1 MNTSKLHSSFIGRI
15 YLLTAEGF
23 FSSLRPLLIFHTI
36 MAVVLVGFPFFSAFL
51 MNGFS
56 LQQAFISVADTYHS
70 MGLSGMYIIGTM
82 LYILIWINR
91 CVHTPAPN
99 VYTQLPASVG
109 EKLISMLLLSI
120 IYLLISLLSAVI
132 ISSILL
138 LAAPD
143 RGGDS
148 YWAIAFLLYPF
159 GFGKYYTLAT
169 VASTLFSLHGVLL
182 TALCMLHF
190 RKSIFGFLAAALIE
204 FFVVLTLISTAAHY
218 SESLYHYT
226 QSHPIDRIDAIWL
239 TIAIFGV
246 IDLALAAGMYYRL
259 KTLQLK

>member
-1 MNTSKLHSSFIGRI
+1 MNTSKLHSSFMGRI

-51 MNGFS
+51 TSGFS
-56 LQQAFISVADTYHS
+56 LQQAFIQVADMYNS
-70 MGLSGMYIIGTM
+70 IGISGLYIIGTV

-109 EKLISMLLLSI
+109 EKLVSMVLLSGIYLLLS
-120 IYLLISLLSAVI
+120 LLSTLI
-132 ISSILL
+132 ISSILS

-143 RGGDS
+143 NNGNS
-148 YWAIAFLLYPF
+148 YWAIAVLLYTY
-159 GFGKYYTLAT
+159 GHGTYYAI
-169 VASTLFSLHGVLL
+169 ASILFFLHGVLL
-182 TALCMLHF
+182 TALCMVHF
-190 RKSIFGFLAAALIE
+190 RKAIFGLLAAALIE

-218 SESLYHYT
+218 SKELYTYAE
-226 QSHPIDRIDAIWL
+226 SHPIDQIDAIWL

-246 IDLALAAGMYYRL
+246 IDLALATGMYYRL

>member
-51 MNGFS
+51 SNGFS

-120 IYLLISLLSAVI
+120 IYLLISLLFGSDHLQH
-132 ISSILL
+132 S
-138 LAAPD
+138 LARCP
-143 RGGDS
+143 R
-148 YWAIAFLLYPF
+148 
-159 GFGKYYTLAT
+159 
-169 VASTLFSLHGVLL
+169 
-182 TALCMLHF
+182 
-190 RKSIFGFLAAALIE
+190 
-204 FFVVLTLISTAAHY
+204 
-218 SESLYHYT
+218 
-226 QSHPIDRIDAIWL
+226 
-239 TIAIFGV
+239 
-246 IDLALAAGMYYRL
+246 
-259 KTLQLK
+259 

>member
-1 MNTSKLHSSFIGRI
+1 
-15 YLLTAEGF
+15 
-23 FSSLRPLLIFHTI
+23 
-36 MAVVLVGFPFFSAFL
+36 
-51 MNGFS
+51 
-56 LQQAFISVADTYHS
+56 
-70 MGLSGMYIIGTM
+70 MYIIGTM

-169 VASTLFSLHGVLL
+169 IASTLFSLHGVLL

-218 SESLYHYT
+218 SEELYTYAE
-226 QSHPIDRIDAIWL
+226 SHPIDRIDTIWL

-246 IDLALAAGMYYRL
+246 IDLALATGMYYRL

>member
-1 MNTSKLHSSFIGRI
+1 MNTSKLLSSFIGRI

-23 FSSLRPLLIFHTI
+23 FSSLRPLLIFHII
-36 MAVVLVGFPFFSAFL
+36 MAVVLVGFPFFTTFL

-56 LQQAFISVADTYHS
+56 LQQAFISIADTYHS
-70 MGLSGMYIIGTM
+70 TGLSGLYIIGTM
-82 LYILIWINR
+82 VYILIWINR

-120 IYLLISLLSAVI
+120 IYLLLSLLSAVI

-138 LAAPD
+138 LVAPE
-143 RGGDS
+143 RLVDS
-148 YWAIAFLLYPF
+148 YWAIAFLLYPY
-159 GFGKYYTLAT
+159 GFGKYYILA
-169 VASTLFSLHGVLL
+169 VIASTLFSLHGVLL

-190 RKSIFGFLAAALIE
+190 RKSIFGLLAAALIE

-226 QSHPIDRIDAIWL
+226 QNHPIDRVDAIWL

-246 IDLALAAGMYYRL
+246 IDLALATGMYYRL

>member
-1 MNTSKLHSSFIGRI
+1 MGRI

-51 MNGFS
+51 TNGFS
-56 LQQAFISVADTYHS
+56 LQQAFIQVADMYSTGIS
-70 MGLSGMYIIGTM
+70 GLYIIGTV

-132 ISSILL
+132 ISSILS

-143 RGGDS
+143 KGGES
-148 YWAIAFLLYPF
+148 YWAIAFLLHLNF
-159 GFGKYYTLAT
+159 GTPYAIAC
-169 VASTLFSLHGVLL
+169 VASILFFLHGVLL
-182 TALCMLHF
+182 TALCMVHF
-190 RKSIFGFLAAALIE
+190 RKAIFGLLAAALIE

-218 SESLYHYT
+218 SEELYTYAE
-226 QSHPIDRIDAIWL
+226 SHPIDRIDTIWL

-246 IDLALAAGMYYRL
+246 IDLALATGMYYRL

>member
-1 MNTSKLHSSFIGRI
+1 MGRI

-51 MNGFS
+51 TNGFS
-56 LQQAFISVADTYHS
+56 LQQAFIQVADMYSTGIS
-70 MGLSGMYIIGTM
+70 GLYIIGTM

-132 ISSILL
+132 ISSILS

-143 RGGDS
+143 NNGNS
-148 YWAIAFLLYPF
+148 YWAIAVLLYTY
-159 GFGKYYTLAT
+159 GHGTYYAI
-169 VASTLFSLHGVLL
+169 ASILFFLHGVLL
-182 TALCMLHF
+182 TALCMVHF
-190 RKSIFGFLAAALIE
+190 RKAIFGLLAAALIE

-218 SESLYHYT
+218 SKELDTYA
-226 QSHPIDRIDAIWL
+226 QSHPIDRVDAIWL

-246 IDLALAAGMYYRL
+246 IDLALATGMYYRL

>member
-1 MNTSKLHSSFIGRI
+1 MNTSKLHSSSLGRI

-23 FSSLRPLLIFHTI
+23 FSSLRPLIIFHAI

-51 MNGFS
+51 TNGFS
-56 LQQAFISVADTYHS
+56 LQQAFIQVADMYNS
-70 MGLSGMYIIGTM
+70 IGISGLYIIGTV

-109 EKLISMLLLSI
+109 EKLVSMVLLSGIYLLLS
-120 IYLLISLLSAVI
+120 LLSTLI
-132 ISSILL
+132 ISSILS

-143 RGGDS
+143 NNGNS
-148 YWAIAFLLYPF
+148 YWAIAFLLYPY
-159 GFGKYYTLAT
+159 GHGTYYAIACLA
-169 VASTLFSLHGVLL
+169 SILFSLHGILL
-182 TALCMLHF
+182 TALCMVHF
-190 RKSIFGFLAAALIE
+190 RKAIFGFLVAALIE
-204 FFVVLTLISTAAHY
+204 FFAILVLVSTAAHY
-218 SESLYHYT
+218 TDELYSYT
-226 QSHPIDRIDAIWL
+226 QQHPIDQIEAIWL

>member
-51 MNGFS
+51 TNGFS
-56 LQQAFISVADTYHS
+56 LQQAFIQVADMYSTGIS
-70 MGLSGMYIIGTM
+70 GLYIIGTM

-132 ISSILL
+132 ISSILS

-143 RGGDS
+143 NNGNS
-148 YWAIAFLLYPF
+148 YWAIAVLLYTY
-159 GFGKYYTLAT
+159 GHGTYYAI
-169 VASTLFSLHGVLL
+169 ASILFFLHGVLL
-182 TALCMLHF
+182 TALCMVHF
-190 RKSIFGFLAAALIE
+190 RKAIFGLLAAALIE

-218 SESLYHYT
+218 SKELDTYA
-226 QSHPIDRIDAIWL
+226 QSHPIDRVDAIWL

-246 IDLALAAGMYYRL
+246 IDLALATGMYYRL

>member
-51 MNGFS
+51 SNGFS
-56 LQQAFISVADTYHS
+56 LQQAFIQVADMYNS
-70 MGLSGMYIIGTM
+70 IGISGLYIIGTV

-91 CVHTPAPN
+91 CIHIPAPN

-109 EKLISMLLLSI
+109 EKLISILLLSI

-148 YWAIAFLLYPF
+148 YWTIAFLLHIF
-159 GFGKYYTLAT
+159 GFGNYILAII
-169 VASTLFSLHGVLL
+169 ASTLFYLHGVLL

-204 FFVVLTLISTAAHY
+204 FFVGLTLISTAAHY
-218 SESLYHYT
+218 SKELDTYA

-239 TIAIFGV
+239 TIAILGV

>member
-1 MNTSKLHSSFIGRI
+1 MGRI

-51 MNGFS
+51 TNGFS
-56 LQQAFISVADTYHS
+56 LQQAFIQVADMYSTGIS
-70 MGLSGMYIIGTM
+70 GLYIIGTV

-132 ISSILL
+132 ISSILS

-143 RGGDS
+143 KGGES
-148 YWAIAFLLYPF
+148 YWAIAFLLHLNF
-159 GFGKYYTLAT
+159 GTHYAIAY
-169 VASTLFSLHGVLL
+169 VASILFFLHGVLL
-182 TALCMLHF
+182 TALCMVHF
-190 RKSIFGFLAAALIE
+190 RKAIFGFLAAALIE
-204 FFVVLTLISTAAHY
+204 FFVVLTLISTAAHC

-226 QSHPIDRIDAIWL
+226 QSHPIDRVNPIWL

-246 IDLALAAGMYYRL
+246 IDLALATGMYYRL

>member
-51 MNGFS
+51 TNGFS
-56 LQQAFISVADTYHS
+56 LQQAFISVADIYHS

-132 ISSILL
+132 ISSILS

-143 RGGDS
+143 KGGES
-148 YWAIAFLLYPF
+148 YWAIAFLLHLNF
-159 GFGKYYTLAT
+159 GTPYAIAC
-169 VASTLFSLHGVLL
+169 VASILFFLHGVLL
-182 TALCMLHF
+182 TALCMVHF
-190 RKSIFGFLAAALIE
+190 RKAIFGLLAAALIE

-226 QSHPIDRIDAIWL
+226 QNHPIDRVDAIWL

-246 IDLALAAGMYYRL
+246 IDLALATGMYYRL

>member
-23 FSSLRPLLIFHTI
+23 FSSLRPLLIFHAI

-51 MNGFS
+51 TNGFS
-56 LQQAFISVADTYHS
+56 LQQAFIQVADMYSTGIS
-70 MGLSGMYIIGTM
+70 GLYIIGTV

-218 SESLYHYT
+218 SEELYTYAE
-226 QSHPIDRIDAIWL
+226 SHPIDRIDTIWL

-246 IDLALAAGMYYRL
+246 IDLALATGMYYRL